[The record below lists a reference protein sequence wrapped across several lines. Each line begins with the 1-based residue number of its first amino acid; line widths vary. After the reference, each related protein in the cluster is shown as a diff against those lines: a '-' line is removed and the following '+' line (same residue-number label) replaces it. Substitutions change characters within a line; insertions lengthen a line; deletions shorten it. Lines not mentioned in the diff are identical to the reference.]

1 MLTLQHKYKASIMVV
16 QAKTREP
23 NIKHPH
29 ASSSFMHLTV
39 MDDTLEILPKYNWD
53 SMCLDNIS
61 DGEIHGQLILT
72 ACDLRP
78 VSIDVKP

>member
-1 MLTLQHKYKASIMVV
+1 MFV

-29 ASSSFMHLTV
+29 ASSSFKHLTV
-39 MDDTLEILPKYNWD
+39 MDDTLEILPKYNWE
-53 SMCLDNIS
+53 SVCLDNIS

-72 ACDLRP
+72 TCNLLP
-78 VSIDVKP
+78 VSIDVNQ